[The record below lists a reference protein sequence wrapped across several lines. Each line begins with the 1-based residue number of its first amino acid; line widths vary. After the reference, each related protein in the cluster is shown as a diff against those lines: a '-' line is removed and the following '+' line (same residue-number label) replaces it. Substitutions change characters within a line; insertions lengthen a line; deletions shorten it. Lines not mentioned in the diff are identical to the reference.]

1 MDINKVYD
9 FLKYLAD
16 KDQSGN
22 ITPKEFNLSID
33 RAFSEWTM
41 KRYNNLK
48 DNTQN
53 KTGWQKNQ
61 KVTDDLKFLLV
72 RNDVSTIGSDGKLA
86 LPTDYLHLSSLV
98 YNYKFEENGETVV
111 VPSQVDIVNDNEISS
126 FLGSSIYA
134 KRIKAKKY
142 VIAAFYKDHIQI
154 YPKNIGVVDFT
165 YLRQPVSPYWAFTV
179 VNGRPVYDAANSVD
193 LEAPDEVVNEI
204 IMMCASYLGIN
215 LREPQLIQYAEQMKQ
230 QGV

>member
-61 KVTDDLKFLLV
+61 KVKDDLKFLFV
-72 RNDVSTIGSDGKLA
+72 RKHVSTMCGDGGGVCG
-86 LPTDYLHLSSLV
+86 H
-98 YNYKFEENGETVV
+98 GETVV
-111 VPSQVDIVNDNEISS
+111 VPRQVDISIDNEISS

-165 YLRQPVSPYWAFTV
+165 YLRQPVSPYWAFTLE
-179 VNGRPVYDAANSVD
+179 NGRPVYDAANSVD

>member
-22 ITPKEFNLSID
+22 ITPKEFNSSLE
-33 RAFSEWTM
+33 RAFSEWVM
-41 KRYNNLK
+41 KRYNNIN
-48 DNTQN
+48 DDSQN
-53 KTGWQKNQ
+53 KQGWQKNQ
-61 KVTDDLKFLLV
+61 KITDDLKFLLV
-72 RNDVSTIGSDGKLA
+72 RNEVSSIGSDGKLA
-86 LPTDYLHLSSLV
+86 FPEDYLHISSLV
-98 YNYKFEENGETVV
+98 YNFKYQENGDTVV
-111 VPSQVDIVNDNEISS
+111 VPNDVDIVDDNEIAS

-142 VIAAFYKDHIQI
+142 VIAAFYSDHLQI

-165 YLRQPVSPYWAFTV
+165 YLRKPITPFWAFTL
-179 VNGRPVYDAANSVD
+179 VNGRPVYDSVNSVD

-204 IMMCASYLGIN
+204 VMMCASYLGIN
-215 LREPQLIQYAEQMKQ
+215 LREPQLVQYAETMKQ

>member
-41 KRYNNLK
+41 KSYNNLK
-48 DNTQN
+48 DVNQV

-72 RNDVSTIGSDGKLA
+72 RKEFSSIGTDGKLT
-86 LPTDYLHLSSLV
+86 LPSDYLHLSSLV
-98 YNYKFEENGETVV
+98 YNYKIEEDGSTVV
-111 VPSQVDIVNDNEISS
+111 TPSKVDIVDDNEIAS

-134 KRIKAKKY
+134 KRIKSKKY

-165 YLRQPVSPYWAFTV
+165 YLRQPVSPYWAFTLEK
-179 VNGRPVYDAANSVD
+179 GRPVYDSVNSVD

-204 IMMCASYLGIN
+204 VMMCASYLGIN

>member
-1 MDINKVYD
+1 MDIDKVYD

-41 KRYNNLK
+41 KSYNNLK
-48 DNTQN
+48 DNNQT

-72 RNDVSTIGSDGKLA
+72 RKEFSSIGDDGKLT
-86 LPTDYLHLSSLV
+86 LPSDYLHLSSLV
-98 YNYKFEENGETVV
+98 YNYKIEEDGGTSVS
-111 VPSQVDIVNDNEISS
+111 PGKVDIVNDNEISS
-126 FLGSSIYA
+126 FLGSSIYS
-134 KRIKAKKY
+134 KRIKSKKY

-165 YLRQPVSPYWAFTV
+165 YLRKPITPYWAFTV
-179 VNGRPVYDAANSVD
+179 VNGRPVYNSADSID

-204 IMMCASYLGIN
+204 VMMCASYLGIN